1 MAIIA
6 EALKN
11 DSYWPKNHFLPIIT
25 PKPAYIY
32 PNNFWRENF
41 SKKLFGPMGP
51 PWGTWGPYLGIPS
64 VEYFPN
70 VFFVPPEPPGPP
82 HAFKYNGGLQKNFKK
97 SKGLSNVVLAHCCDI
112 ALNSLGINRSQCH
125 SLSGKDY

>member
-1 MAIIA
+1 MAQKWVLKAIIA

-11 DSYWPKNHFLPIIT
+11 DRYWPKNHFLPIIT

-32 PNNFWRENF
+32 LNNFSRENF
-41 SKKLFGPMGP
+41 SKKNFGPMGP

-70 VFFVPPEPPGPP
+70 VFF
-82 HAFKYNGGLQKNFKK
+82 
-97 SKGLSNVVLAHCCDI
+97 
-112 ALNSLGINRSQCH
+112 
-125 SLSGKDY
+125 